1 MRGSSDPAVSVV
13 IPSYNRAHL
22 LADAFESVRCQTY
35 TDWELIVV
43 DDGSV
48 DDTRAVVTK
57 LSAGTP
63 QRVHYEYQQNQG
75 PAAARNRGVACA
87 RGRYIAF
94 LDSDDAWL
102 PHHLQNCVAA
112 LEASPDVDWVYGAC
126 RLVALGSDTEIHAS
140 SFYPHGKARD
150 FLKLGTETRGSLRV
164 IRDPRATECMLTR
177 GLMCGLQ
184 CSVIRRRL
192 LEQTPLPAQQRC
204 GEDQTFVVLA
214 LKAGNTFAYL
224 DDVHVIYRVHDDSVS
239 ARNRNGNVESGV
251 RYVRELAEA
260 CAALPEQVAFTD
272 REIRAL
278 RRRLAHDYFWTIGYS
293 FFWQNGYRADAL
305 AAYRTGLRWQPWN
318 PRMWKT
324 YGLALARNFGRRGRP
339 ARAMNF

>member
-35 TDWELIVV
+35 SDWELIVV

-48 DDTRAVVTK
+48 DDTRAVVAKVSTRM
-57 LSAGTP
+57 P

-102 PHHLQNCVAA
+102 PHHLQDCVAA
-112 LEASPDVDWVYGAC
+112 LEASPDVDWVYAAC
-126 RLVALGSDTEIHAS
+126 QLVTLETGVEIHPS
-140 SFYPHGKARD
+140 SFYPGGKPRR
-150 FLKLGTETRGSLRV
+150 FLDLKTEARGSLRV
-164 IRDPRATECMLTR
+164 IRDARATEFMISH
-177 GLMCGLQ
+177 GQMCGLQ
-184 CSVIRRRL
+184 CSLMRRRL
-192 LEQTPLPAQQRC
+192 LEQTPLPAHQRC

-214 LKAGNTFAYL
+214 LKAGNTLAYL
-224 DDVHVIYRVHDDSVS
+224 DDVHVVYRVHDDSVS
-239 ARNRNGNVESGV
+239 ARDRGGKVDKGV

-260 CAALPEQVAFTD
+260 YADMPEQVFFTK
-272 REIRAL
+272 RESRAL

-293 FFWQNGYRADAL
+293 FLWQNGYRTDAL
-305 AAYRTGLRWQPWN
+305 AAFRAGLRRQPWN
-318 PRMWKT
+318 PPMWKT
-324 YGLALARNFGRRGRP
+324 YGLALLRNMASGQTNHTERT
-339 ARAMNF
+339 